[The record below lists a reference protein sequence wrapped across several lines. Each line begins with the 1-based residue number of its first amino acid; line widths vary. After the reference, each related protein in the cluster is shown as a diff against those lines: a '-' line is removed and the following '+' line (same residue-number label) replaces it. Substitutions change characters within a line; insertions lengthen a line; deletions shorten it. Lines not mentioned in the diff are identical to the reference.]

1 MLSRDVYKEL
11 RLRGYH
17 YTGLFRGI
25 SSASVD
31 GSKGRIAWADNWV
44 AFMDNMLQLKIL
56 GTDSRGLFVPTRINK
71 LIIHPKAH
79 LNQVSSTI
87 IDERCKYYN

>member
-1 MLSRDVYKEL
+1 MLPRDVYKEL

-25 SSASVD
+25 SSASFD
-31 GSKGRIAWADNWV
+31 GSKGRIAWENNWV

-56 GTDSRGLFVPTRINK
+56 GTDTRGLFVPTGIDK

-79 LNQVSSTI
+79 LNQVNSTI
-87 IDERCKYYN
+87 TNERCK